1 MIFLPLM
8 SYSSRSGGLTK
19 GPIFDTIGAERR
31 VERMKQVKPW
41 GEYEYGLNGRKRHY
55 DDDFDITGVFIFWG
69 VVFLVIGFLMFI

>member
-1 MIFLPLM
+1 
-8 SYSSRSGGLTK
+8 
-19 GPIFDTIGAERR
+19 
-31 VERMKQVKPW
+31 MKQVKPW